1 MNNTITFK
9 GIIWADDYLEREL
22 PSKVNIKL
30 TPEQV
35 NAYNSCEV
43 YSGPWSA
50 LAAQIR
56 ERISEIYQCE
66 IHSIREVDWADPSIL
81 DTPTFEV

>member
-35 NAYNSCEV
+35 DAYVSCGE
-43 YSGPWSA
+43 YSGPWSLVVA
-50 LAAQIR
+50 KIR
-56 ERISEIYQCE
+56 ERISEIYQCD
-66 IHSIREVDWADPSIL
+66 IRGIGEVDWADPSIL
-81 DTPTFEV
+81 CTPTFEV